1 MARTYNGSSQYAY
14 ADVADGLGIT
24 GNDPVWASFWFWP
37 NSTAASYGVFNIG
50 VSGSTNH
57 YRRVTSGGG
66 NVLGSSGGAGTN
78 ASASAAL
85 AGAAQWQHILA
96 EWGGVTSRK
105 IAVNNGTPGT
115 NATSINITSAPNHV
129 RLAATLNL
137 SAYMAGRLAWIGVFS
152 GVPTDDQKAALAA
165 GAHPAVVSPATL
177 LDAWD
182 KIGEGSTEGSWRGNA
197 LTLVNS
203 PTRSDS
209 PRIYLPRGRSMIVVP
224 SSAGQTLTLPT
235 IASTATL
242 AVPTLAAGAVALAL
256 PAIAST
262 AVLLAPALSAG
273 VVALGLPAIAAG
285 SVLSAPALT
294 AGAVT
299 VSLPA
304 IGSTASLAA
313 PAIGAGAV
321 SVGMPTIASGA
332 VLTAPAVAPGVAAVA
347 LPNIGTTATL
357 FAPTV
362 IGAGAVAL
370 PAIASTASLA
380 PPTLTA
386 GAVAVSLPAIASSS
400 ATYAPTL
407 AGVATLAL
415 PTIASQS
422 ALYAPALVPGVL
434 SLALPTLASTSA
446 LFSPTII
453 DGVIPTYTTIVLGAA
468 RAGVARITARAGR
481 SSITARTHLSE

>member
-1 MARTYNGSSQYAY
+1 MARNLNGTNQYYTTAS
-14 ADVADGLGIT
+14 GLGVAA
-24 GNDPVWASFWFWP
+24 NDPVSIVVCASLDDFG
-37 NSTAASYGVFNIG
+37 AAVVGASLG
-50 VSGSTNH
+50 VSGASLNQRRLQFETTQLASARADGGTGSNNSAQIAYTVTGSHKVTGAEFRATND
-57 YRRVTSGGG
+57 RWVWTDLDAPVQNTGNQSMSAAPTAFRIGATMSGGG
-66 NVLGSSGGAGTN
+66 PFDGPMKYA
-78 ASASAAL
+78 AIYAAAL
-85 AGAAQWQHILA
+85 TDDTRRG
-96 EWGGVTSRK
+96 
-105 IAVNNGTPGT
+105 
-115 NATSINITSAPNHV
+115 
-129 RLAATLNL
+129 LAARWHPSLLQPDDLIDVFDFT
-137 SAYMAGRLAWIGVFS
+137 GR
-152 GVPTDDQKAALAA
+152 
-165 GAHPAVVSPATL
+165 
-177 LDAWD
+177 
-182 KIGEGSTEGSWRGNA
+182 STERGWKGTA
-197 LTLVNS
+197 LTLTGSN
-203 PTRSDS
+203 PAFADNPRLFYPRRRSS
-209 PRIYLPRGRSMIVVP
+209 ILVP
-224 SSAGQTLTLPT
+224 GSSLALTLPT

-481 SSITARTHLSE
+481 SSITARTHLTE